1 MANSYQR
8 ILRSL
13 RDIPKV
19 EGSFVLGDSSTVLA
33 SDMPSFVDETILRG
47 VGENLLGLQQTMSE
61 QGDSCHAVVLQYNE
75 HTLHC
80 RRFATGILCVLAAP
94 DVVPGELNMALTV
107 VGRQLTSLR

>member
-19 EGSFVLGDSSTVLA
+19 EGSFVLGDAAAVLA
-33 SDMPSFVDETILRG
+33 SDMPSFVDEAILRG
-47 VGENLLGLQQTMSE
+47 VGESVLTLQQNMDE
-61 QGDSCHAVVLQYNE
+61 QGDSCHAVTLQYNE
-75 HTLHC
+75 HTLYC
-80 RRFATGILCVLAAP
+80 RRFATGTLCVLAAP
-94 DVVPGELNMALTV
+94 DVVPGELNMALAV